1 MYEISNQQ
9 MQDLLQYLDALRDLP
24 AKSTRVHN
32 LKRKASLLRD
42 KLAEKATVK
51 KISTTGA
58 YNAIASDKLQDK

>member
-24 AKSTRVHN
+24 AKTTRAHN

-42 KLAEKATVK
+42 KLAEKVNRK
-51 KISTTGA
+51 KISTVSEYNGIA
-58 YNAIASDKLQDK
+58 YK